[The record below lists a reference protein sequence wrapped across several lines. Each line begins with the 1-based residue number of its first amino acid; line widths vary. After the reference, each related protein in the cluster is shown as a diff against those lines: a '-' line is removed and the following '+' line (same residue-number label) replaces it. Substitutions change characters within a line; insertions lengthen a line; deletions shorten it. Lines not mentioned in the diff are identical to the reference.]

1 MTDNLL
7 ATISAASSRLAT
19 AFEKIAESIEGQQ
32 PEAPASISAKV
43 FDPNGI
49 DLIVTVRNSSMKKL
63 AGDWKQ
69 FSNYLMTQGF
79 KPQSNRIPQPPVAPP
94 EPTPYDDP
102 VALKQA
108 EMDEGGQSAPTTSQP
123 NGATG
128 ETRIFEA
135 QELKFAG
142 DTKSSGKPFW
152 KVYGGTFMQFGVP
165 IYEALNQALT
175 DGIFFDD
182 ELVPGTK
189 YDLTGILAHY
199 ITKENGQPKKVIR
212 LQRPGQ

>member
-1 MTDNLL
+1 MTDALL

-19 AFEKIAESIEGQQ
+19 AFEKIAQSIEGQQ
-32 PEAPASISAKV
+32 PEAAASISAKV
-43 FDPNGI
+43 YDPNGI
-49 DLIVTVRNSSMKKL
+49 DLIVTARNSSMKKL

-69 FSNYLMTQGF
+69 FSNYLMAQGF
-79 KPQSNRIPQPPVAPP
+79 KPQSNRIPQPPVTPP

-102 VALKQA
+102 VALKEA
-108 EMDEGGQSAPTTSQP
+108 ELAETGAPTTNQP
-123 NGATG
+123 NGVTG

-142 DTKSSGKPFW
+142 DTKSGKPFW

-165 IYEALNQALT
+165 IYEALERALA
-175 DGIFFDD
+175 DDIFFDE
-182 ELVPGTK
+182 ELIPGTK

-199 ITKENGQPKKVIR
+199 TIKENGQPKKVIR
-212 LQRPGQ
+212 LQRHGQ